1 MKTVNYKQYI
11 NHLHFLQDSYN
22 GGEDYKNPK
31 YCLQTAK
38 RAVFKDS
45 ELTGYN
51 SKMYSSYL
59 IPHEEEDPSS
69 FASRRELAK
78 YLNIVEPVVSAYCS
92 PLEQVKRTIA
102 NEELKTIIMNKEFYS
117 DMDYQAFI
125 KYAAKQDALFGF
137 GFVVIDYEVIEGQE
151 PKLKVVYLNPI
162 QIKEIYM
169 SDDETRLEGLLWEQG
184 EQYIKVLR
192 DVGFQV
198 FRENEETDELVL
210 VSSVPFP
217 TGITFPVKTIYFQ
230 KDTSK
235 EYPYGISL
243 VSDTAD
249 VAKSIY
255 NQSSWLD
262 EISRNAGFPFLSIP
276 FNVENGQ
283 IPGESKKIVGTK
295 NALAYPANS
304 GTPSW
309 VESSGN
315 SAKNIREQISEE
327 IKRAFQVKGLNSFE
341 LIDSQAASG
350 VSIKIRNSNFESKA
364 KDFLQNIKSLEEWIL
379 STASI
384 YLNIDDGQYTI
395 FYPNNIIAPDPS
407 GEIQNWLTLLTTAK
421 EQGKQFNNQIFEFVF
436 KKIIDTAFSLSEDEK
451 KLFGNMFVDVPN
463 QTN

>member
-22 GGEDYKNPK
+22 GGEDYRNPK
-31 YCLQTAK
+31 YCSQVAK
-38 RAVFKDS
+38 RSLFRESDLV
-45 ELTGYN
+45 GYN
-51 SKMYSSYL
+51 TKAFNSYL
-59 IPHEEEDPSS
+59 IPHEEEDPGS
-69 FASRRELAK
+69 FETRKELAK

-102 NEELKTIIMNKEFYS
+102 NEELATLFRKKEFYS
-117 DMDYQAFI
+117 DMDYPAFV

-151 PKLKVVYLNPI
+151 PRLKVVYLNPI
-162 QIKEIYM
+162 QVKEIYM
-169 SDDETRLEGLLWEQG
+169 SDDETRLEGILWEQG
-184 EQYIKVLR
+184 EQYIRVLR
-192 DVGFQV
+192 DVGFQLCM
-198 FRENEETDELVL
+198 ENEETDELVV
-210 VSSVPFP
+210 VSTVSFP
-217 TGITFPVKTIYFQ
+217 EGITFPVKTVYFQ

-276 FNVENGQ
+276 FNVGNGE
-283 IPGESKKIVGTK
+283 IPAESKKTIGTK

-364 KDFLQNIKSLEEWIL
+364 KDFLQNIKSLEEWIM

-384 YLNIDDGQYTI
+384 YLGIEDGQYTI

-407 GEIQNWLTLLTTAK
+407 GEIQNWLTLLNTAK

-451 KLFGNMFVDVPN
+451 KLFGDMFVDVPN

>member
-22 GGEDYKNPK
+22 GGEDYRNPK
-31 YCLQTAK
+31 YCSQVAK
-38 RAVFKDS
+38 RSLFRESDLV
-45 ELTGYN
+45 GYN
-51 SKMYSSYL
+51 TKAFNSYL
-59 IPHEEEDPSS
+59 IPHEEEDPGS
-69 FASRRELAK
+69 FETRKELAK

-102 NEELKTIIMNKEFYS
+102 NEELATLFRKKEFYS
-117 DMDYQAFI
+117 DMDYPAFV

-151 PKLKVVYLNPI
+151 PRLKVVYLNPI
-162 QIKEIYM
+162 QVKEIYM
-169 SDDETRLEGLLWEQG
+169 SDDETRLEGILWEQG
-184 EQYIKVLR
+184 EQYIRVLR
-192 DVGFQV
+192 DVGFQLCM
-198 FRENEETDELVL
+198 ENEETDELVV
-210 VSSVPFP
+210 VSTVSFP
-217 TGITFPVKTIYFQ
+217 EGITFPVKTVYFQ

-276 FNVENGQ
+276 FNVGNGE
-283 IPGESKKIVGTK
+283 IPAESKKTIGTK

-364 KDFLQNIKSLEEWIL
+364 KDFLQNIKSLEEWIM

-384 YLNIDDGQYTI
+384 YLGIEDGQYTV
-395 FYPNNIIAPDPS
+395 FYPSNIIAPDPS
-407 GEIQNWLTLLTTAK
+407 GEIQNWLTLLNTAK

-451 KLFGNMFVDVPN
+451 KLFGDMFVDVPN